1 MCMGVYGCVYLCV
14 CVCVCVFGRWFT
26 SACDSSL
33 KNQPI
38 IPGSCTTY
46 VSASPAWPV
55 AADEGEAVGGGD
67 VVVRAVAR
75 MKMITKKKKAGEGG
89 IGTTTIKGGGG
100 WLLLLGK
107 QRCRIRNAR
116 TRRDDSRSLS
126 VHSEDGACKHHNRTR
141 EFEPYRDPPGAS
153 CVNSE

>member
-1 MCMGVYGCVYLCV
+1 MGVYGCVYLCV

-75 MKMITKKKKAGEGG
+75 MKMITKKKKAGEG
-89 IGTTTIKGGGG
+89 
-100 WLLLLGK
+100 
-107 QRCRIRNAR
+107 
-116 TRRDDSRSLS
+116 S
-126 VHSEDGACKHHNRTR
+126 VDLAFILIFSISITFLR
-141 EFEPYRDPPGAS
+141 F
-153 CVNSE
+153 VFIFL